1 MTEDNRD
8 QYGRK
13 DEKLKIYRIPLNFK
27 IDASVLGFTIEWKR
41 LFESLAVGAICFLTA
56 LMIGGMFSLDAK
68 VMLGIEAL
76 GFIGGT
82 AASMVGINGVSLLDY
97 LLRIFHFMKERKVY
111 GPPDEAYRERYELE
125 LDKER
130 VKNQKNIN
138 TKFDDANSKSS
149 KKKRGGKKEKVDKK
163 ALKMEKKRKAYEK
176 KIKEQMIR
184 QGEDPVK
191 VASLYIELP
200 KNDKNKEKQQPD
212 SSEKKDYPIYRLGR
226 NIKKSIQTQMSR
238 YLGSSKNIR
247 DQKIIDGYEIPTPF
261 TTAVDM
267 IPIKSISNGVII
279 TKNNDF
285 VKIIEINP
293 VRYD

>member
-1 MTEDNRD
+1 M
-8 QYGRK
+8 
-13 DEKLKIYRIPLNFK
+13 
-27 IDASVLGFTIEWKR
+27 
-41 LFESLAVGAICFLTA
+41 AVGAICFLTA

-130 VKNQKNIN
+130 VKNQKNVN

-191 VASLYIELP
+191 VASLYIEFP

-212 SSEKKDYPIYRLGR
+212 SSEKKDYDLSIR
-226 NIKKSIQTQMSR
+226 KK
-238 YLGSSKNIR
+238 Y
-247 DQKIIDGYEIPTPF
+247 
-261 TTAVDM
+261 
-267 IPIKSISNGVII
+267 
-279 TKNNDF
+279 
-285 VKIIEINP
+285 
-293 VRYD
+293 

>member
-149 KKKRGGKKEKVDKK
+149 KKKRERDLSVNGCICF
-163 ALKMEKKRKAYEK
+163 LKL
-176 KIKEQMIR
+176 I
-184 QGEDPVK
+184 
-191 VASLYIELP
+191 ASLSFVIVCNLDTCRFLTQFELFCFCIIHVVACRCFGF
-200 KNDKNKEKQQPD
+200 PD
-212 SSEKKDYPIYRLGR
+212 RVFPVWKITLCSSI
-226 NIKKSIQTQMSR
+226 TAC
-238 YLGSSKNIR
+238 SSC
-247 DQKIIDGYEIPTPF
+247 
-261 TTAVDM
+261 
-267 IPIKSISNGVII
+267 
-279 TKNNDF
+279 
-285 VKIIEINP
+285 
-293 VRYD
+293 

>member
-82 AASMVGINGVSLLDY
+82 AASMVGI
-97 LLRIFHFMKERKVY
+97 
-111 GPPDEAYRERYELE
+111 
-125 LDKER
+125 
-130 VKNQKNIN
+130 
-138 TKFDDANSKSS
+138 DDANSKSS

-200 KNDKNKEKQQPD
+200 KNDKNKEKQH
-212 SSEKKDYPIYRLGR
+212 
-226 NIKKSIQTQMSR
+226 IKQRK
-238 YLGSSKNIR
+238 
-247 DQKIIDGYEIPTPF
+247 
-261 TTAVDM
+261 TT
-267 IPIKSISNGVII
+267 
-279 TKNNDF
+279 
-285 VKIIEINP
+285 
-293 VRYD
+293 

>member
-1 MTEDNRD
+1 MVQKD
-8 QYGRK
+8 Q
-13 DEKLKIYRIPLNFK
+13 KLKIYRIPLNFK

-111 GPPDEAYRERYELE
+111 GSPDEGYRERYELE

-163 ALKMEKKRKAYEK
+163 ALKMEKKRH
-176 KIKEQMIR
+176 
-184 QGEDPVK
+184 
-191 VASLYIELP
+191 
-200 KNDKNKEKQQPD
+200 
-212 SSEKKDYPIYRLGR
+212 R
-226 NIKKSIQTQMSR
+226 NW
-238 YLGSSKNIR
+238 L
-247 DQKIIDGYEIPTPF
+247 
-261 TTAVDM
+261 AV
-267 IPIKSISNGVII
+267 
-279 TKNNDF
+279 
-285 VKIIEINP
+285 
-293 VRYD
+293 

>member
-1 MTEDNRD
+1 MTEDNKD

-13 DEKLKIYRIPLNFK
+13 DENLKIYRIPLNFK

-130 VKNQKNIN
+130 VKNQKNVN

-149 KKKRGGKKEKVDKK
+149 KKKKVVKKKK
-163 ALKMEKKRKAYEK
+163 LIKR
-176 KIKEQMIR
+176 
-184 QGEDPVK
+184 
-191 VASLYIELP
+191 L
-200 KNDKNKEKQQPD
+200 
-212 SSEKKDYPIYRLGR
+212 
-226 NIKKSIQTQMSR
+226 
-238 YLGSSKNIR
+238 
-247 DQKIIDGYEIPTPF
+247 
-261 TTAVDM
+261 
-267 IPIKSISNGVII
+267 
-279 TKNNDF
+279 
-285 VKIIEINP
+285 
-293 VRYD
+293 